1 MKQKL
6 VESIPIPIPKVKT
19 KWEWWTVVQQAGDI
33 LILNVFK
40 NKIFLAGRLL
50 V

>member
-19 KWEWWTVVQQAGDI
+19 KWEWWTVVQQAGGYPDPEC
-33 LILNVFK
+33 V
-40 NKIFLAGRLL
+40 
-50 V
+50 